1 MDKKPLPLIIQE
13 KLIKSTALILI
24 LIGQI
29 MSLCIVYKFMFDIPD
44 IQVRNISYLIFVL
57 ACPCIWSLI
66 YNLFGNKILK
76 LAIWMESNLFKNTN
90 SKNWNIIRF
99 NKSWK
104 LKYNDAA

>member
-1 MDKKPLPLIIQE
+1 MNKKPLPLIIQE

-66 YNLFGNKILK
+66 YNLF
-76 LAIWMESNLFKNTN
+76 WN
-90 SKNWNIIRF
+90 SLQKVF
-99 NKSWK
+99 FAK
-104 LKYNDAA
+104 